1 MSEEIM
7 NSIVESIKENVLQAS
22 RLFTRQVNDAMNK
35 YELDKDDLIRIVETS
50 RAIIR
55 LMTAIWREQNG
66 EDHTEYVNHSVSIP
80 KGQKE

>member
-22 RLFTRQVNDAMNK
+22 RLFTRQVHDAMNK
-35 YELDKDDLIRIVETS
+35 YELDEDDLIRIVETS

-55 LMTAIWREQNG
+55 LMTAIWRERNW

>member
-1 MSEEIM
+1 MSKEII
-7 NSIVESIKENVLQAS
+7 NSIVESIEENVLQAS
-22 RLFTRQVNDAMNK
+22 SLFARQVDEAMNK
-35 YELDKDDLIRIVETS
+35 DKLDADDLGRIVETS

-55 LMTAIWREQNG
+55 LMTAIWRERNG